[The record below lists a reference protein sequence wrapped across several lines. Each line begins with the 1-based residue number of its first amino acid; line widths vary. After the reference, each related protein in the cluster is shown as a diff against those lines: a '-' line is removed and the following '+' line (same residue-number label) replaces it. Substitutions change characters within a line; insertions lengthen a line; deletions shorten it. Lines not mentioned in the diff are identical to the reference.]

1 MPHLGEDLVGSMLQE
16 ADLANFSSEFEAEL
30 DA

>member
-16 ADLANFSSEFEAEL
+16 AGIANFYCEFKAEL

>member
-1 MPHLGEDLVGSMLQE
+1 MPHLGEDLVGSMLPE
-16 ADLANFSSEFEAEL
+16 AELANFYSEFEAQL